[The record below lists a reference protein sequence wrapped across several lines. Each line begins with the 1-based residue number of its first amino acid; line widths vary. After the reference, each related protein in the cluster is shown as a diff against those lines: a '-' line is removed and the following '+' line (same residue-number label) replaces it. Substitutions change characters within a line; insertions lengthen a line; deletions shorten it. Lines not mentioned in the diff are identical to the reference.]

1 MVSGISKG
9 FILPKMQSIVIKSDD
24 MQKYG
29 IKPEDWAKVDKNE
42 DGLITADEF
51 ITNGMSI
58 GSIFNAYRTLAMS
71 HDAYVNPS
79 QESQMNTN
87 PQGNMFANNSN
98 MQYGQNPYG
107 SYNLNHPNVTGSGL
121 GNTHDFMA

>member
-1 MVSGISKG
+1 MVSGISNG
-9 FILPKMQSIVIKSDD
+9 FILPKLQSIVIKSDD

-29 IKPEDWAKVDKNE
+29 IKPEDWAKVDKND
-42 DGLITADEF
+42 DGLITATEF
-51 ITNGMSI
+51 MTSGMGVS
-58 GSIFNAYRTLAMS
+58 SIFNAYKTLAMS
-71 HDAYVNPS
+71 NDAYVNPS
-79 QESQMNTN
+79 QESQMNTS

-107 SYNLNHPNVTGSGL
+107 SYNLNHPNIKGSGL